1 MSIKQRYSCCSVS
14 VGKANINLYVFC
26 IIFRT
31 NHIIMTL
38 CIRCLKSAVPARL
51 EKLYVEYKTNLT
63 AFPMYEPYKDKI
75 ETIVTDATL

>member
-1 MSIKQRYSCCSVS
+1 
-14 VGKANINLYVFC
+14 
-26 IIFRT
+26 
-31 NHIIMTL
+31 MTL
-38 CIRCLKSAVPARL
+38 CIRCLKSPVPARL